1 MTPIKT
7 RNYNQLIAQA
17 TGAKKQIE
25 KSIATTAAKLVTTK
39 DSLKNLELAQAFLQ
53 KVAQD
58 TQEQLKIHVEDI
70 VQLALDAI
78 FPDQYTFEIQFNI
91 SYGKTTAEL
100 VFISKQSG
108 FIIDP
113 MVASGGGVVDVCSFA
128 LRLACW
134 TLSRGI
140 DRVMIFDEPFRFLS
154 KNLQE
159 RAGQLL
165 RDLAS
170 KLNIQIILTTHLDAL
185 IDAADQTIMVSK
197 GKDGI
202 SQIKYG

>member
-1 MTPIKT
+1 M
-7 RNYNQLIAQA
+7 RNYETLIAQA
-17 TGAKKQIE
+17 MGAKRQIE
-25 KSIATTAAKLVTTK
+25 KNYNNNSV
-39 DSLKNLELAQAFLQ
+39 NLSNAQIRLIDLEKAQAFLQ
-53 KVAQD
+53 KIAQD

-78 FPDQYTFEIQFNI
+78 FPDQYRFEIQFTI
-91 SYGKTTAEL
+91 AYAKTTAEL

-108 FIIDP
+108 FIVDP
-113 MVASGGGVVDVCSFA
+113 MVASGGGVVDICSFA

-140 DRVMIFDEPFRFLS
+140 DKVIVLDEPFRFLS

-165 RDLAS
+165 SDLS
-170 KLNIQIILTTHLDAL
+170 KKLGIQIILTTHLDAL
-185 IDAADQTIMVSK
+185 IDAADKIIQVSLDK
-197 GKDGI
+197 NRI
-202 SQIKYG
+202 SRIKYS